1 MEIRSDL
8 QVLSLITKVQGS
20 ALGKER
26 KKELTINSSNEPGA
40 VVSLLPTYFIQF
52 SHFPRHGTIA
62 LCLSH
67 LWLTLPTTPRNIYS
81 RAIIPILQMV
91 KLILLSVRTWLEIQV
106 CLTQELPTLLS
117 AGIPEGCQ

>member
-52 SHFPRHGTIA
+52 SHFPGRGAIA

-106 CLTQELPTLLS
+106 CLTQELPT
-117 AGIPEGCQ
+117 PEGCQ